1 MDDRT
6 YPSKVDTW
14 VSLLLAVSAVALI
27 GAVILATVQGEIL
40 ASVVLSVSMAVYS
53 AVLLGVGFP
62 CRYTLTSDALLIQS
76 GFLRFRLPYTEITG
90 AELSRSPLSAP
101 AWSLQRVKIHTRRSA
116 GFQLVSPVNR
126 EAFLNELMQRVGSAP
141 TRK

>member
-14 VSLLLAVSAVALI
+14 VGLLLGVSAVALI
-27 GAVILATVQGEIL
+27 GAVILAIREGEVL
-40 ASVVLSVSMAVYS
+40 ALVVLSISIAVYA
-53 AVLLGVGFP
+53 AVIFGIGFP

-76 GFLRFRLPYTEITG
+76 GFLRFRLPYAEITG

-101 AWSLQRVKIHTRRSA
+101 AWSLQRVKIHTGSSV
-116 GFQLVSPVNR
+116 GFQLVSPVDR
-126 EAFLNELMQRVGSAP
+126 EAFLDELLQRVGSTP